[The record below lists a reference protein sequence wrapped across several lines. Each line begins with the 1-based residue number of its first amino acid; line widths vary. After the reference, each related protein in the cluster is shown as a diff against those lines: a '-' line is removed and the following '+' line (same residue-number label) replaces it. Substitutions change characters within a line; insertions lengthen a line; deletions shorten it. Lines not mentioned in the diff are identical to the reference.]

1 MAEAISYVILSFFA
15 SIGFGVVFRIER
27 QNLVWAGVGGA
38 LTRCVYLLMQSATSH
53 QFFQSLI
60 AAVCAATFA
69 ELMAMYK
76 KMPSTVLL
84 YPSIIPLIPGD
95 LFYNA
100 AVQFVLQDMNAMK
113 VYAVQCGFAL
123 SGICI
128 GFVVVSTFTY
138 YRRIY
143 KLGSGIARTIKVI
156 SWKRG
161 EAKQRKKAERR
172 KKD

>member
-1 MAEAISYVILSFFA
+1 MAEAVYYVILSFIA

-27 QNLVWAGVGGA
+27 RYLIWAGVGGA
-38 LTRCVYLLMQSATSH
+38 LTRCVYLFMQSVTSQ

-60 AAVCAATFA
+60 AAMCAATFA
-69 ELMAMYK
+69 EIMAMYK

-100 AVQFVLQDMNAMK
+100 AVQFVLQDMDAMK
-113 VYAVQCGFAL
+113 GYAAQCGLAL

-128 GFVVVSTFTY
+128 GFVVVSTFNY

-143 KLGSGIARTIKVI
+143 RLGSGIARTIKVI
-156 SWKRG
+156 TWRKG
-161 EAKQRKKAERR
+161 GAKHQKKN
-172 KKD
+172 